1 MTKKLVAYQVD
12 RDDYEGSVV
21 VFDSH
26 GLAARRRGACILD
39 IGSDDEY
46 CRVHRVKE
54 FDQYAEKGYVP
65 YKALLEHG
73 WWMYSAHDNK
83 ELREAWEGYNGE
95 EENDDYYTYIYD
107 PLKLVFFQNEQG
119 VWLDWDEMERHAYY
133 INEAKDRLDWWIE
146 TVMRCYPQLTFTKFE
161 GGPGR
166 ITHTAEYTFPGAK
179 YGGHVRWDWKEGVT
193 PDPKQDFSCW
203 VANGDK
209 EAFDNYMKT
218 VV

>member
-26 GLAARRRGACILD
+26 GLAARRRGASMLD
-39 IGSDDEY
+39 LGGEDEY
-46 CRVHRVKE
+46 CQVRRVKE

-73 WWMYSAHDNK
+73 WWLHSAHDGRK
-83 ELREAWEGYNGE
+83 ITEDYCYDEYEDE
-95 EENDDYYTYIYD
+95 EVET
-107 PLKLVFFQNEQG
+107 PELVFFQNEQG
-119 VWLDWDEMERHAYY
+119 VWFDWDEMERHAYS
-133 INEAKDRLDWWIE
+133 INEAKDRFDWWIE
-146 TVMRCYPQLTFTKFE
+146 TVMKSYPHLTFTKFE

-179 YGGHVRWDWKEGVT
+179 YGGHIRWDWEEGVT
-193 PDPKQDFSCW
+193 PDPKEHFTSW
-203 VANGDK
+203 IATGDK
-209 EAFDNYMKT
+209 EAFDKYLES

>member
-26 GLAARRRGACILD
+26 GLAARRRGACMLD
-39 IGSDDEY
+39 IGGDDEY
-46 CRVHRVKE
+46 CHVHRVKE

-65 YKALLEHG
+65 YKALLEQG
-73 WWMYSAHDNK
+73 WWLHSAYDGRK
-83 ELREAWEGYNGE
+83 ITEDYCYDAYEDE
-95 EENDDYYTYIYD
+95 EVET
-107 PLKLVFFQNEQG
+107 PELVFFQNEQG
-119 VWLDWDEMERHAYY
+119 VWFDWDEMERHAYY

-193 PDPKQDFSCW
+193 PDPKEDFSCW

>member
-26 GLAARRRGACILD
+26 GLAARRRGASMLD
-39 IGSDDEY
+39 LGGEDEY
-46 CRVHRVKE
+46 CQVRRVKE

-73 WWMYSAHDNK
+73 WWLHSAHDGRK
-83 ELREAWEGYNGE
+83 ITEDYCYDEYEDE
-95 EENDDYYTYIYD
+95 EVET
-107 PLKLVFFQNEQG
+107 PELVFFQNEQG
-119 VWLDWDEMERHAYY
+119 VWFDWDEMERHAYS
-133 INEAKDRLDWWIE
+133 INEAKDRFTWWKE
-146 TVMRCYPQLTFTKFE
+146 TVVRSYPHLTFTKFE

-166 ITHTAEYTFPGAK
+166 ITHTAQYTFPGAQ
-179 YGGHVRWDWKEGVT
+179 YGGGHIRWDWEEGVT
-193 PDPKQDFSCW
+193 PDPKEHFTSW
-203 VANGDK
+203 IATGDK
-209 EAFDNYMKT
+209 EAFDKYLES

>member
-26 GLAARRRGACILD
+26 GLAARRRGACMLD
-39 IGSDDEY
+39 IGGDDEY
-46 CRVHRVKE
+46 CKVHRVKE

-65 YKALLEHG
+65 VKVLLEHG
-73 WWMYSAHDNK
+73 WWMYSAYDGA
-83 ELREAWEGYNGE
+83 ELREEADDTEIEY
-95 EENDDYYTYIYD
+95 DDYYGYLYNPD
-107 PLKLVFFQNEQG
+107 KLVFSQDEKS
-119 VWLDWDEMERHAYY
+119 VWKDWDEMERHAYY
-133 INEAKDRLDWWIE
+133 INEAKDRFDWWIE
-146 TVMRCYPQLTFTKFE
+146 TVMRCYPHFTFTKFT
-161 GGPGR
+161 GGPCY

-193 PDPKQDFSCW
+193 PDPKEDFSCW

-209 EAFDNYMKT
+209 ETFDNYMKT

>member
-1 MTKKLVAYQVD
+1 MFSQDEK
-12 RDDYEGSVV
+12 SVW
-21 VFDSH
+21 
-26 GLAARRRGACILD
+26 
-39 IGSDDEY
+39 
-46 CRVHRVKE
+46 K
-54 FDQYAEKGYVP
+54 
-65 YKALLEHG
+65 
-73 WWMYSAHDNK
+73 
-83 ELREAWEGYNGE
+83 
-95 EENDDYYTYIYD
+95 
-107 PLKLVFFQNEQG
+107 
-119 VWLDWDEMERHAYY
+119 DWDELDRHAYY

>member
-12 RDDYEGSVV
+12 RDDYEGSVI

-26 GLAARRRGACILD
+26 GLAARRRGASMLD
-39 IGSDDEY
+39 LGGEDEY
-46 CRVHRVKE
+46 CQVRRVKE

-73 WWMYSAHDNK
+73 WWLHSAHDGRK
-83 ELREAWEGYNGE
+83 ITEDYCYDEYEDE
-95 EENDDYYTYIYD
+95 EVET
-107 PLKLVFFQNEQG
+107 PELVFFQNEQG
-119 VWLDWDEMERHAYY
+119 VWFDWDEMERHAYS
-133 INEAKDRLDWWIE
+133 INEAKDRFDWWIE
-146 TVMRCYPQLTFTKFE
+146 TVMKSYPHLTFTKFE

-179 YGGHVRWDWKEGVT
+179 YGGHIRWDWEEGVT
-193 PDPKQDFSCW
+193 PDPKEHFTSW
-203 VANGDK
+203 IATGDK
-209 EAFDNYMKT
+209 EAFDKYLES

>member
-26 GLAARRRGACILD
+26 GLAARRRGACMLD
-39 IGSDDEY
+39 IGGDDEY
-46 CRVHRVKE
+46 CHVHRVKE

-65 YKALLEHG
+65 YKALLEQG
-73 WWMYSAHDNK
+73 WWLHSAYDGRK
-83 ELREAWEGYNGE
+83 ITEDYCYDAYEDE
-95 EENDDYYTYIYD
+95 EVET
-107 PLKLVFFQNEQG
+107 PELVFFQNEQG
-119 VWLDWDEMERHAYY
+119 VWFDWDEMERHAYY

-161 GGPGR
+161 GGPER

-209 EAFDNYMKT
+209 EVFDNYMKT